1 MVGSLTV
8 LCGKGLGI
16 AAKDVFRIN
25 SGVLIHPMFWLL
37 VAGNIFGVSIQL
49 IYLNRALALFEAS
62 TVTPLQ
68 YVFTNLFLVY
78 GSMLLFDEFAYLNAT
93 DCVGIACGFAT
104 VIVGVIL
111 LSSKKDTSEE
121 SSRIKLHEKENL
133 I

>member
-1 MVGSLTV
+1 
-8 LCGKGLGI
+8 
-16 AAKDVFRIN
+16 
-25 SGVLIHPMFWLL
+25 
-37 VAGNIFGVSIQL
+37 
-49 IYLNRALALFEAS
+49 
-62 TVTPLQ
+62 
-68 YVFTNLFLVY
+68 
-78 GSMLLFDEFAYLNAT
+78 MLLFDEFAYLNAT